1 MRSNPR
7 PCSAALILDRRRGSV
22 IANARMYSVTPEVGE
37 IWGRLLTA
45 LGRQAGIDLQ
55 IVAHAAPA
63 PLAELWQREDKAAV
77 FMCGLP
83 FARASFPAQ
92 LLVAP
97 VPSPPAF
104 QGQPRY
110 WSELVVHRDSPHTT
124 LADTFGRR
132 IAFTVA
138 DSQSGY
144 AAALDSLRSQPGEF
158 PRFSEIVAPRI
169 TPLGALSAV
178 IEGLADVAP
187 VDSYALGLL
196 DRYRPELTAR
206 VRSLTSTPHTPIPPL
221 VCSPGAFV
229 SRASLEALRA
239 AFLNAHTDI
248 ELQPLLQALLLER
261 FVLPDAGAYDALRT
275 TFERS
280 LEYWRTHRLASVVHP
295 AFL

>member
-1 MRSNPR
+1 
-7 PCSAALILDRRRGSV
+7 V

-37 IWGRLLTA
+37 LWGRLLA
-45 LGRQAGIDLQ
+45 AIGARAGMDLQ
-55 IVAHAAPA
+55 VVAHAAPA
-63 PLAELWQREDKAAV
+63 PLADLWQREDKAAV

-83 FARASFPAQ
+83 FACRSFPAQ

-144 AAALDSLRSQPGEF
+144 AAPLDLLRRQPGDF
-158 PRFSEIVAPRI
+158 PRFSEIIAPRI
-169 TPLGALSAV
+169 TPLGALTAV
-178 IEGLADVAP
+178 IEGLAEVAP
-187 VDSYALGLL
+187 VDSYALRLL
-196 DRYRPELTAR
+196 DKYRPELTAR
-206 VRSLTSTPHTPIPPL
+206 VRTLASTRPTPIPPL
-221 VCSPGAFV
+221 VYSPGLFSTPDRV
-229 SRASLEALRA
+229 EALRA
-239 AFLNAHTDI
+239 AFLNAHTDPA
-248 ELQPLLQALLLER
+248 LRPLLQALLLER
-261 FVLPDAGAYDALRT
+261 FVLPPLSAYEVLRT
-275 TFERS
+275 TFDQNSRF
-280 LEYWRTHRLASVVHP
+280 WREQRLASVVHP